1 MISFPGQYSLSV
13 RAQAVLRHPL
23 QFTWRVVTAFRRNGG
38 MLLSA
43 AVAYHTLLSII
54 PILALTA
61 IGLSKWIDPASMQ
74 DAVKQFLGLVAPTQ
88 IDALLTQLDAF
99 IANARVIGLIGSVS
113 LIFFSAM
120 AFSALQTAL
129 SVIFLDEASGNQR
142 RPWLSFLIPYA
153 FVLSIGLSILGV
165 TLMIGAFEMLH
176 SFGLGDWL
184 PDVSFVT
191 AFFGFVG
198 EIILFAA
205 IYYVLPPVKIRLKHA
220 LVGAIAAALL
230 WEVMRRLLVWYF
242 VNLSSVNVI
251 YGTFATVLV
260 IVLSLE
266 VAITILLTG
275 AQVIREYSLLESD

>member
-1 MISFPGQYSLSV
+1 MIPFLPRYSLSV

-23 QFTWRVVTAFRRNGG
+23 QFVWRVVSAFRRNGG

-61 IGLSKWIDPASMQ
+61 IGLSQWVDSTTMQ
-74 DAVKQFLGLVAPTQ
+74 NAVKQFLGLVAPTQ
-88 IDALLTQLDAF
+88 IDALLAQLDAF
-99 IANARVIGLIGSVS
+99 VANAGVIGLVGLAS

-129 SVIFLDEASGNQR
+129 SVIFQDKGAGDHR

-165 TLMIGAFEMLH
+165 TLLIGAFEMLH

-184 PDVSFVT
+184 PDVGFVT

-198 EIILFAA
+198 EVILFAA

-275 AQVIREYSLLESD
+275 AQVIREYGLLEGD